1 MNIGKNTFKND
12 YTVHHLKV
20 LRKTVVK
27 PSEISGESFV
37 DSENVNLVNKI
48 SYNFNKNS
56 TYLNIAGILHED
68 ISVKN
73 NTKYEYI
80 LPNILF
86 GKSFDSEKFG
96 TVDFKSN
103 AL

>member
-37 DSENVNLVNKI
+37 DSENVNI
-48 SYNFNKNS
+48 
-56 TYLNIAGILHED
+56 ED
-68 ISVKN
+68 
-73 NTKYEYI
+73 E
-80 LPNILF
+80 
-86 GKSFDSEKFG
+86 
-96 TVDFKSN
+96 
-103 AL
+103 